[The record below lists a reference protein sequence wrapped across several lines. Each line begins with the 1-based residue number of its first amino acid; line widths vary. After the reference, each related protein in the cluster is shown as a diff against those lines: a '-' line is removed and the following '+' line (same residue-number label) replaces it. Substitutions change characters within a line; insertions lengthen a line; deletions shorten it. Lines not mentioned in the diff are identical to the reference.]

1 MSRMTKYLKQTCT
14 LQRVVRDS
22 AGRAVLD
29 KYGEVSYTSPRT
41 VVCRR
46 ERYVKDILTTNGR
59 LIKSSSRYYIDVDYQ
74 IRADDLLDGNPVVA
88 LEEYTNEQGECEG
101 FELYV

>member
-1 MSRMTKYLKQTCT
+1 MKEKSQQAM
-14 LQRVVRDS
+14 
-22 AGRAVLD
+22 LD
-29 KYGEVSYTSPRT
+29 KYGEVSYTSPQT
-41 VVCRR
+41 VACRR

-88 LEEYTNEQGECEG
+88 LEEYTNEQGKCEG

>member
-14 LQRVVRDS
+14 LQQVVRDS
-22 AGRAVLD
+22 VGRAVLD
-29 KYGEVSYTSPRT
+29 KYGEVSYTSPHT

-88 LEEYTNEQGECEG
+88 LEEYTNEQGKCEG

>member
-1 MSRMTKYLKQTCT
+1 M
-14 LQRVVRDS
+14 
-22 AGRAVLD
+22 
-29 KYGEVSYTSPRT
+29 
-41 VVCRR
+41 
-46 ERYVKDILTTNGR
+46 KDILTTNGR

-88 LEEYTNEQGECEG
+88 LEEYTNERGKCEG